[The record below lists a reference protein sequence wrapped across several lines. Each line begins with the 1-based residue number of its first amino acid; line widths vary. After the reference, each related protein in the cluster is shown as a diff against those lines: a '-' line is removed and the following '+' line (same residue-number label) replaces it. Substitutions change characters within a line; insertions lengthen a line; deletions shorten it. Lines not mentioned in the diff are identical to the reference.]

1 VFDVVDAL
9 PNESTQWSD
18 SDNDGYGDNPDG
30 AEGDDCVLTYGT
42 SHIDR
47 LGCPDNDNDGYA
59 NTFDDCPDVAG
70 ASSQGV
76 LGCPDSDGDGYA
88 DVADECPDDATKWE
102 YGTVC
107 IEEVNDEEN
116 KNESGDITNEEDTL
130 VGQCTCPDGSIGM
143 LVGPAD
149 DDGTDDGCFCG
160 NSDAEII
167 AGHIYRFSLLSSHL
181 KKLKQR
187 KTVNIPCYD
196 FSTHSRTKNT
206 EQITPT
212 ELIIVDGILILSS
225 QKLSEL
231 FDLKI
236 YIETTDEIRFQRRLN
251 RDVKERKRKPEGVLT
266 QWNNQVLPM
275 HKKFVENSATLADII
290 LSGESNIDESVKK
303 IVSKI
308 NNI

>member
-160 NSDAEII
+160 NSDAEISAKSGFDTI
-167 AGHIYRFSLLSSHL
+167 IQGAIIFFSVVLLLLFLRQYKDTSKR
-181 KKLKQR
+181 KKLR
-187 KTVNIPCYD
+187 MDI
-196 FSTHSRTKNT
+196 
-206 EQITPT
+206 
-212 ELIIVDGILILSS
+212 
-225 QKLSEL
+225 SEEMKVHAA
-231 FDLKI
+231 F
-236 YIETTDEIRFQRRLN
+236 EAEEVSASGGWDEI
-251 RDVKERKRKPEGVLT
+251 D
-266 QWNNQVLPM
+266 M
-275 HKKFVENSATLADII
+275 KK
-290 LSGESNIDESVKK
+290 
-303 IVSKI
+303 
-308 NNI
+308 